1 MKKGDKML
9 FFTDG
14 IIEQR
19 NSEGEMFSHERLE
32 ELYVHFCSENNDKIV
47 QSIYD
52 EFNKFCNKCE
62 LQDDVTLFLLEF

>member
-1 MKKGDKML
+1 ML

-19 NSEGEMFSHERLE
+19 NFEGEMFSHERLE
-32 ELYVHFCSENNDKIV
+32 ELYIKFCKNKDDNIV
-47 QSIYD
+47 KSIYS
-52 EFNKFCNKCE
+52 EFNVFCDNHE

>member
-1 MKKGDKML
+1 ML

-19 NSEGEMFSHERLE
+19 NQESEMFSHERLE
-32 ELYVHFCSENNDKIV
+32 ELFIRFCKEDNGNIV
-47 QSIYD
+47 QSIFSD
-52 EFNKFCNKCE
+52 FNDFCDGAE